1 MAYVINHPQ
10 FTPPNDFQVF
20 LAFIV
25 FLAAEIGA
33 LRLEDIIIADSVLV
47 IYDPSWVVGCG
58 TNLPWFTTSSYKISI
73 FISGWSPTWKVID
86 QSERSM
92 KVERDSPN
100 DKR

>member
-33 LRLEDIIIADSVLV
+33 LRYGNIKADSGLV
-47 IYDPSWVVGCG
+47 IYDPTWVVGC
-58 TNLPWFTTSSYKISI
+58 
-73 FISGWSPTWKVID
+73 
-86 QSERSM
+86 
-92 KVERDSPN
+92 
-100 DKR
+100 

>member
-33 LRLEDIIIADSVLV
+33 LRLEDIINYYSGFSVGHLW
-47 IYDPSWVVGCG
+47 PEMGG
-58 TNLPWFTTSSYKISI
+58 RMRN
-73 FISGWSPTWKVID
+73 
-86 QSERSM
+86 
-92 KVERDSPN
+92 
-100 DKR
+100 